1 MLQRLISYWVY
12 GAALAALLLLALA
25 PLVIADRTLP
35 VAAAFLHLPAYMI
48 HQYEE
53 HDRDR
58 FRRFLNATIGQ
69 GTEVLSPRAVFI
81 TNVPIVWGLLAASLY
96 AAARLGPE
104 WALVPAWLVLVN
116 AIAHI
121 AHGLVFRRY
130 NPGLAT
136 ALVVFI
142 PLGVFTLYAV
152 DAAGAGSLAA
162 HAVGLGIALAIHA
175 AILLHVRHRRR
186 LAAPRA

>member
-142 PLGVFTLYAV
+142 PLGVFTLHAV
-152 DAAGAGSLAA
+152 AAAGAGSLAA